1 MKREAVPKGQVQDEV
16 TKMEKHE
23 MGMQCCFWGLRWHN
37 KLMQQRDENGKKE
50 RRENRDRT
58 KARQLYFCVCECEL
72 NKPTSNI
79 EKFPCVQN
87 EHCMFRLAE
96 QLILHNFA

>member
-1 MKREAVPKGQVQDEV
+1 
-16 TKMEKHE
+16 

-79 EKFPCVQN
+79 DQSSQSQTDMVKLLSLLYAIN
-87 EHCMFRLAE
+87 TKHTY
-96 QLILHNFA
+96 